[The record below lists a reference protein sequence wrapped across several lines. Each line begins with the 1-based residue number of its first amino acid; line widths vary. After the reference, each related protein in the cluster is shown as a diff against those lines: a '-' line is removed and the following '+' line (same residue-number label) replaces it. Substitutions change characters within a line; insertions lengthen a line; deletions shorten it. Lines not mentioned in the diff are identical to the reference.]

1 MGKVKHLFLGIVIA
15 LITLSFSFIYS
26 QTESDTTHY
35 SLQVFEQYLDSLD
48 PNDLSTLDKS
58 VTRYHQ
64 LFEKSS
70 IITRDTA
77 FIIFWRYYVTVAD
90 SLGAMFVQDEKYNS
104 FYNIKDFD
112 ESSSKNDRLKKNL
125 LEKNRR
131 LNETDFKI
139 LKKVNHYGYKFDIIE
154 GLILVSI
161 ADPKFVLKNFTGLI
175 SSEMKQ
181 YITKVIEEIDT
192 AGGSDT
198 VLSISLDSLVDRL
211 FWWENFIK
219 KNQAFFLIDDCI
231 STYDGYLFTL
241 MLGTDKTP
249 TFNPENLKI
258 KEKFKK
264 IYEKIIRQ
272 HKGTQA
278 AEIISKYY
286 NVLAKNNFVVN
297 KEAIDFAFR
306 FLE

>member
-1 MGKVKHLFLGIVIA
+1 MRKTSLSIVFILMILA
-15 LITLSFSFIYS
+15 PFSVHPQTRSVTFQDTLQIFQEYI
-26 QTESDTTHY
+26 H
-35 SLQVFEQYLDSLD
+35 SLD
-48 PNDLSTLDKS
+48 PNDIASLDKS
-58 VTRYHQ
+58 VQRYQ
-64 LFEKSS
+64 KIFEKSTEF
-70 IITRDTA
+70 TRDTA
-77 FIIFWRYYVTVAD
+77 FIVFWRYYVTVAD
-90 SLGAMFVQDEKYNS
+90 SLGAKFVQDEKYNS
-104 FYNIKDFD
+104 FYNIKNFD
-112 ESSSKNDRLKKNL
+112 ESSSKNWK
-125 LEKNRR
+125 LEKDLMNKNKR
-131 LNETDFKI
+131 LNESDFKI

-154 GLILVSI
+154 GVTLVSI

-198 VLSISLDSLVDRL
+198 VLSISLDELVDRL
-211 FWWENFIK
+211 LWWENFVK
-219 KNQAFFLIDDCI
+219 RNQDFFLIDDCI

-258 KEKFKK
+258 KEKFKR
-264 IYEKIIRQ
+264 IYEKMMKQ

-286 NVLAKNNFVVN
+286 NILAKNNFIIN
-297 KEAIDFAFR
+297 AEAMNFAYR